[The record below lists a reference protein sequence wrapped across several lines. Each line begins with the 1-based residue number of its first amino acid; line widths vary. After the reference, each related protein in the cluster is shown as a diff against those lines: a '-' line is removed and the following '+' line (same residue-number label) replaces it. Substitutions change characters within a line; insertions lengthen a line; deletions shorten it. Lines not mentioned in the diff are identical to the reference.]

1 MGVGRKSR
9 SAAEDSSTNVKLDS
23 WKSIAAYLN
32 RDPRTVQL
40 WEKQEG
46 FPVHR
51 LAHSSR
57 SSVYAFTAE
66 IDAWLRT
73 RSPQGAVQPP
83 PERALASEPERR
95 AGSLRIMLP
104 PAAILLVLGLG
115 LVWWIPGERPAA
127 APSSPQMLLVLPFQ
141 NQTST
146 DDSLADNLTQIVIAD
161 VVRLGS
167 VPVISRQSSMDL
179 RNVPLSV
186 AQIASELHVSLVLR
200 GTVAEVGGQVQVTVE
215 LLKGPALTHL
225 WGATYRR
232 QSASGS
238 SASDQIASAIAVDV
252 TRKITGS
259 APRVAFPAQKVDPRA
274 RRDYLAAR
282 FYWNQRDLPGLRK
295 AIALYRQALAIDP
308 KYAAAETG
316 LAECYD
322 LMTDTGVMTSQA
334 AFTRAKAAAQRAI
347 SLDPNQAEAYS
358 ALAFAVYRQDWD
370 FASAEVLFR
379 KAISLDPDSA
389 VAHQWYGEF
398 LGDLRRLDDSIA
410 ELRKAKELD
419 PLSPMVGADL
429 ADGYMH
435 AGRNKKAEAEL
446 RRLQELYPD
455 FAPGYMYGIG
465 LSVQEGDL
473 ARAEADAQRYLQLT
487 GNRNPL
493 EFVRILRLIAAG
505 KQQDARSEE
514 AQLLSSTNPTPSSY
528 TRAEL
533 LMAMGRS
540 EEGYAALEQAY
551 RDHSWWMVNLLVD
564 PAFARVES
572 QARFLKVVRQVG
584 LPLAGDRPLL
594 ASSPLP
600 PPR

>member
-1 MGVGRKSR
+1 MEFGQKSR

-57 SSVYAFTAE
+57 SSVYAYTAE
-66 IDAWLRT
+66 IDDWLRA

-83 PERALASEPERR
+83 PEHTLASGPERR
-95 AGSLRIMLP
+95 TISLRIMVP
-104 PAAILLVLGLG
+104 SAAILLGLGLG
-115 LVWWIPGERPAA
+115 LVWLIPGERPAA
-127 APSSPQMLLVLPFQ
+127 APALPQMLLVLPFQ

-146 DDSLADNLTQIVIAD
+146 DDSMADNLTQSVIGD
-161 VVRLGS
+161 VVRLGA
-167 VPVISRQSSMDL
+167 VPVVSRQSSMDL

-200 GTVAEVGGQVQVTVE
+200 GTVAEVGDQVQATVE
-215 LLKGPALTHL
+215 LLKGPELTHV

-232 QSASGS
+232 QSVAGGS
-238 SASDQIASAIAVDV
+238 AADEIAAAIAVDV
-252 TRKITGS
+252 TRKITGA
-259 APRVAFPAQKVDPRA
+259 APRLALPAENVDPRA
-274 RRDYLAAR
+274 RRDYLTAR

-295 AIALYRQALAIDP
+295 ATALYRRALAIDP

-322 LMTDTGVMTSQA
+322 LMTDRGVMSDQA
-334 AFTRAKAAAQRAI
+334 AFGHAKAAAEAAI

-370 FASAEVLFR
+370 FQRAESLFD
-379 KAISLDPDSA
+379 KAVALDPDSA

-398 LGDLRRLDDSIA
+398 LGDMRRFDDSIA

-435 AGRNKKAEAEL
+435 SGRNKQAEAEL
-446 RRLQELYPD
+446 RRLGELYPD
-455 FAPGYMYGIG
+455 FPPVYMYGIG
-465 LSVQEGDL
+465 LSVQEGNL
-473 ARAEADAQRYLQLT
+473 ARAEADAQRYWRLT
-487 GNRNPL
+487 KDRHPL
-493 EFVRILRLIAAG
+493 EFVQILRLIGAG
-505 KQQDARSEE
+505 KQEDARKVE
-514 AQLLSSTNPTPSSY
+514 AQLLSSTNPAPSSY

-533 LMAMGRS
+533 LMAMGRID
-540 EEGYAALEQAY
+540 EGYAALEQAY
-551 RDHSWWMVNLLVD
+551 REHSWWMVNLLVD
-564 PAFARVES
+564 PAFARVEG
-572 QARFLKVVRQVG
+572 QPRFLKVVRRVG